1 EKLYS
6 NADEIQNYL
15 KPEERHKD
23 ATLLKPAI
31 IKTFVKQAQHNFE
44 DVHGGFSQQP
54 KFPHASTLNALLDIA
69 LLQNDKE
76 AEAMV
81 AQTLSTMHRGG
92 MYDLIDGGFCRY
104 SVDEQW
110 LVPHFEKMAY
120 DNGLLCELYARAGR
134 MLGDK
139 SYTRTATEIADFM
152 LAKMQEDGLFYSASD
167 ADSEGGEGTYFILDF
182 DVATQAL
189 SEHGFSDEDTETIL
203 KTLHITPQGNF
214 EGKSIVW
221 LDAPADRPEWF
232 GAVREIFIALRHERE
247 YPFIDRKIQTSWNA
261 MMIRGLFEL
270 GRSEPRYTNAAIESL
285 NALVAFLMPKGE
297 LYHTA
302 LIHSTPKIGAFLE
315 DYAYLGTAFVKAYE
329 ATLDEIYLMKA
340 QQMANRALETL
351 YDNGRWYF
359 VRGEFTTDADP
370 TDASYPGS
378 VGVMVDLLLGLG
390 ILLEEKYRR
399 FAFKTLEYYSARLA
413 KTPIYF
419 PYLFGQTVRYLFED
433 LLVKAS
439 EEKLSSAADALASVT
454 YPYLHVKAT
463 DDGAYLLCG
472 VQSCFAQ
479 LKNAEEIAPTIQEKF
494 SAL

>member
-1 EKLYS
+1 
-6 NADEIQNYL
+6 
-15 KPEERHKD
+15 
-23 ATLLKPAI
+23 
-31 IKTFVKQAQHNFE
+31 
-44 DVHGGFSQQP
+44 
-54 KFPHASTLNALLDIA
+54 
-69 LLQNDKE
+69 
-76 AEAMV
+76 MV
-81 AQTLSTMHRGG
+81 TQTLSTMHRGG

-134 MLGDK
+134 MLDDK

-232 GAVREIFIALRHERE
+232 GAVREIFIALRRERE

-270 GRSEPRYTNAAIESL
+270 GRSEPRYTNAAVESL
-285 NALVAFLMPKGE
+285 NALMAFLMPKGE

-329 ATLDEIYLMKA
+329 ATLDDLYLMKA

-378 VGVMVDLLLGLG
+378 VGVMVDLLLSLG

-479 LKNAEEIAPTIQEKF
+479 LKNAEEIAPTIREKF